1 MGTTKSV
8 VAMVVVVVVA
18 MTPQPVVSP
27 HSVVQLAV
35 TAATHVTAHVDA
47 TVVDAE
53 HLLSGLSLGY

>member
-1 MGTTKSV
+1 
-8 VAMVVVVVVA
+8 MVVVVVVA

-35 TAATHVTAHVDA
+35 TAATHVTARVDA